1 MYQTFSLRFSASSSR
16 AGKNGLTPLFLTI
29 SVGNQRVCIQ
39 LPKKVDPRDFNV
51 KSQRSSNDDI
61 NSYMNVVR
69 SRIFEIQTQLFAQG
83 IPVTAFK
90 IKEIFNGVQ
99 IHKEWGLLEFYEH
112 HNEEMKKLVGHTI
125 VEDSFKKHV
134 YVLNYL
140 RSYLNNADKPL
151 NELTSSFLNSFY
163 NYLIHDKGQC
173 NNTAVGCMK
182 KIKKIINLAVNDNLI
197 QRNPF
202 SGIKYKL
209 DKVTPT
215 YLSEDEIVKIWQ
227 KQFSSK
233 RIEQVKDVYIFNC
246 LTGLAFID
254 CKNLTKEQI
263 FTDNQGGLYIKKPRQ
278 KTKVMATI
286 PLNEIALSILEK
298 YNFSLPVLS
307 NQRMNS
313 YLKEIADICGIN
325 KTLTTHTA
333 RHSAATLLL
342 NHGAN
347 LSTVSA
353 VLGHSNIKMTQHYA
367 KLIDQTVINEIK
379 RIKLLAN
386 DDSATNKDK

>member
-1 MYQTFSLRFSASSSR
+1 
-16 AGKNGLTPLFLTI
+16 
-29 SVGNQRVCIQ
+29 
-39 LPKKVDPRDFNV
+39 
-51 KSQRSSNDDI
+51 
-61 NSYMNVVR
+61 
-69 SRIFEIQTQLFAQG
+69 
-83 IPVTAFK
+83 
-90 IKEIFNGVQ
+90 
-99 IHKEWGLLEFYEH
+99 
-112 HNEEMKKLVGHTI
+112 
-125 VEDSFKKHV
+125 
-134 YVLNYL
+134 
-140 RSYLNNADKPL
+140 
-151 NELTSSFLNSFY
+151 
-163 NYLIHDKGQC
+163 
-173 NNTAVGCMK
+173 
-182 KIKKIINLAVNDNLI
+182 
-197 QRNPF
+197 
-202 SGIKYKL
+202 
-209 DKVTPT
+209 
-215 YLSEDEIVKIWQ
+215 
-227 KQFSSK
+227 
-233 RIEQVKDVYIFNC
+233 
-246 LTGLAFID
+246 
-254 CKNLTKEQI
+254 
-263 FTDNQGGLYIKKPRQ
+263 
-278 KTKVMATI
+278 MATI